1 MTADKLAILIAL
13 IGAGSYF
20 QTVTGFGLGMI
31 VMGATSGFDLAPLA
45 TVATLMSI
53 VSLANGATALPGRL
67 HHIDWRAV
75 GAATLGILPSVVAGV
90 VLLECL
96 SRSAADL
103 LQLILGAVVLYG
115 GVSAALRPTPL
126 DVRSDNR
133 SFFMS
138 GVFGGLLSGLFGV
151 SGPPLIFQ
159 FYRQPLTLVQI
170 RCALIVLFTTT
181 SATRVLYTLCEGRL
195 DRDIWLLAALATP
208 VVMLT
213 TVAARRYPP
222 PLSAAAVARRDT
234 PARVRRAGGD
244 RLRAD
249 RDLAA
254 AAAASRV
261 SGCMAPFGPFA
272 RRASGAPRG
281 SRAHRRAPIQQAISA
296 SRFMSGADVRSIASR
311 WR

>member
-31 VMGATSGFDLAPLA
+31 VMGATSGFGLAPLA

-170 RCALIVLFTTT
+170 RCALIVLFDDLRD
-181 SATRVLYTLCEGRL
+181 TRALHVVR
-195 DRDIWLLAALATP
+195 RPARSRHLAARG
-208 VVMLT
+208 
-213 TVAARRYPP
+213 ARDAGRNADDGRRA

-261 SGCMAPFGPFA
+261 SGCMAPFAPFA
-272 RRASGAPRG
+272 RRAPGAPRG
-281 SRAHRRAPIQQAISA
+281 PRAHRRAPIQQAISA

>member
-138 GVFGGLLSGLFGV
+138 GVLGGLLSGLFGV

-222 PLSAAAVARRDT
+222 PLSPVATRRLAFGVLVAIGCGLIAT
-234 PARVRRAGGD
+234 SLPPLLHRA
-244 RLRAD
+244 
-249 RDLAA
+249 
-254 AAAASRV
+254 
-261 SGCMAPFGPFA
+261 
-272 RRASGAPRG
+272 
-281 SRAHRRAPIQQAISA
+281 
-296 SRFMSGADVRSIASR
+296 
-311 WR
+311 